1 MLACYQNI
9 FQNMTDKLTNCKST
23 LLENSTKAEMEYKSI
38 FAILFIRLTELICII
53 YHPDDVEAYVK
64 YCLNAINEALN
75 EDFDISKSYKNI
87 INNIDYIK
95 DALLQQ
101 FDEFLS

>member
-23 LLENSTKAEMEYKSI
+23 LLVNSTKAEMEYKSI

-53 YHPDDVEAYVK
+53 YYPDDVEAYVK
-64 YCLNAINEALN
+64 YCLNTINEALN

-101 FDEFLS
+101 FDKFLS